1 MGFNYFIG
9 WCAARCVIGTLF
21 RMRITG
27 QENVP
32 VSGGF
37 ILASNH
43 LSYYDPPLVGCTIR
57 RPIYFLA
64 KENLFR
70 KHLISKILTSV
81 NALPVKRGAFDRRA
95 VQLCVDTIGRGNGLL
110 VFPEGTRSK
119 TGELMDPK
127 AGIGLIASKAACPVV
142 PAHIRG
148 SNHMGRCF
156 WGKDKLRVTIG
167 KPIPAEWIASQ
178 TTDKAGYLAIA
189 QEVMGRIGSLA
200 G

>member
-1 MGFNYFIG
+1 MGFNYFMG
-9 WCAARCVIGTLF
+9 WCIARCVIGTLF

-37 ILASNH
+37 ILAANH
-43 LSYYDPPLVGCTIR
+43 ISYYDPPLLGSTIR
-57 RPIYFLA
+57 RPIYFLT
-64 KENLFR
+64 KDTLFR
-70 KHLISKILTSV
+70 KRLFGKILTSV

-119 TGELMDPK
+119 TGELMAPK
-127 AGIGLIASKAACPVV
+127 AGLGLIARQAACPVV

-148 SNHMGRCF
+148 SNHMSRCF
-156 WGKDKLRVTIG
+156 WGKEKLQVTIG
-167 KPIPAEWIASQ
+167 QPIPAEWIASRDA
-178 TTDKAGYLAIA
+178 DKAGYLTIA
-189 QEVMGRIGSLA
+189 QEVMGRIEVLRG
-200 G
+200 